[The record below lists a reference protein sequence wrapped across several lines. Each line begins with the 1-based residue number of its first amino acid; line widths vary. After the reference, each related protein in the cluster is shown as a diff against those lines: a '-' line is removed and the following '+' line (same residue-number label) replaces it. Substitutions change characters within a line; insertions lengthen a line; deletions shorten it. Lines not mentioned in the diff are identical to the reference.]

1 MESQTSNIGIMKAM
15 ILAAGHGTRLR
26 PFTDGIPKCML
37 PIGGKPILERNI
49 EWLRKYEVN
58 EIIINLNYLPHT
70 ITEYFGDGSKWGVKI
85 TYSLE
90 KEVLGTA
97 GGVRNAVWF
106 FDSPFILW
114 YGDNLSH
121 CDLERL
127 RQFHR
132 TKGGL
137 ASIALYHRDDVSQSG
152 IVDLDVEDRIV
163 RFLEKPE
170 PDRVFSHWV
179 NAGIYVLEPAVL
191 DFIRSEGTADFGQD
205 VFPAML
211 EREHPLYGY
220 RMSNEE
226 GLWWVD
232 TPQDLSRVQ
241 ELIGDDS

>member
-1 MESQTSNIGIMKAM
+1 MKAM

-49 EWLRKYEVN
+49 EWLRKYDVN

-70 ITEYFGDGSKWGVKI
+70 VTEYFGDGSKWGTKI

-90 KEVLGTA
+90 KEILGTA
-97 GGVRNAVWF
+97 GGVRNAAWF
-106 FDSPFILW
+106 FDCQFILW

-121 CDLERL
+121 CDLDRL

-132 TKGGL
+132 AKGGV

-152 IVDLDVEDRIV
+152 IVDVDAEDRIV

-170 PDRVFSHWV
+170 ADRDFSHWV

-191 DFIRSEGTADFGQD
+191 DFIQAEGTPDFGRD
-205 VFPAML
+205 VFPAMI
-211 EREHPLYGY
+211 ERGDPLYGY
-220 RMSNEE
+220 RMSDDE

-232 TPQDLSRVQ
+232 TPQDLRRVQ
-241 ELIGDDS
+241 DLIDGGS